1 MTMKTNDLTGEQ
13 IEAYWHGMRPTILT
27 KYALAWYYARGIYR
41 FIEWF
46 HDKNNQERL
55 AYLNM
60 VADDQDKA
68 GLTCTAE
75 DYRLTVQWIEGL
87 LRELNE
93 GAAK

>member
-1 MTMKTNDLTGEQ
+1 MFIEEEGMMMKTN
-13 IEAYWHGMRPTILT
+13 
-27 KYALAWYYARGIYR
+27 
-41 FIEWF
+41 EWF

-93 GAAK
+93 GVRND